1 MNDTAA
7 ETRSVILER
16 ELPYPP
22 GKIWRAL
29 TQPEL
34 MEEWLMK
41 TDFQPV
47 VDHRF
52 HFSADWGGVDC
63 QVLAV
68 EPHRRLAYSWAANGL
83 ESTVTWTLTPTG
95 AGTQLRME
103 QEGFRPGQEQFYTGA
118 QYGWQRFFGNL
129 ETTLARLH

>member
-1 MNDTAA
+1 MNDSAA
-7 ETRSVILER
+7 DTRSVILER

-22 GKIWRAL
+22 EKIWRAL

-34 MEEWLMK
+34 LGEWLMK
-41 TDFQPV
+41 TDFQPL
-47 VDHRF
+47 VDQRF
-52 HFSADWGGVDC
+52 NFTADWGRVDC

-68 EPHRRLAYSWAANGL
+68 EPHRNLAYSWAANGL
-83 ESTVTWTLTPTG
+83 ESTVTWTLTPTR

-129 ETTLARLH
+129 ETTLAGLH